1 MVGQVKAIRWKT
13 KALRQLRKIKD
24 VRARER
30 IYDNVGNL
38 KSFPDCKGVKKLKG
52 RDEYRLR
59 VDRWRVIFTDSLEI
73 IEIQEVKIRDGH
85 TY

>member
-1 MVGQVKAIRWKT
+1 MKSIEWKP

-24 VRARER
+24 EKARGM
-30 IYDNVGNL
+30 IYTAVSKL
-38 KSFPDCKGVKKLKG
+38 KDFPQCSNIKKLKG

-59 VDRWRVIFTDSLEI
+59 VGRWRIIFTDSLRILYIEEI
-73 IEIQEVKIRDGH
+73 KKRNEN

>member
-1 MVGQVKAIRWKT
+1 MKAIRWKT
-13 KALRQLRKIKD
+13 KALRQLRKMKD
-24 VRARER
+24 TRARER
-30 IYDNVGNL
+30 IYDNVSIL

>member
-1 MVGQVKAIRWKT
+1 MKAIRWKT

-24 VRARER
+24 TRARER
-30 IYDNVGNL
+30 IYDSVGIL

-73 IEIQEVKIRDGH
+73 IEIQGVKIRDGH